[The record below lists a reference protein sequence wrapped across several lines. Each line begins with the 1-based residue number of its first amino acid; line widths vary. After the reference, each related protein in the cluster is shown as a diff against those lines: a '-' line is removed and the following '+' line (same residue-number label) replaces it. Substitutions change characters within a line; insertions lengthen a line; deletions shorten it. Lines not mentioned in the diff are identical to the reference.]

1 MPEKASKVICQLKEE
16 VEAIIVENTDYYYKV
31 KFVDEEG
38 VEREG
43 YVAKR
48 NLKLLEEDSE
58 EETTDENT
66 EPQE

>member
-1 MPEKASKVICQLKEE
+1 MADNFDNKVNINDEYGPDL
-16 VEAIIVENTDYYYKV
+16 VSV
-31 KFVDEEG
+31 VDEDG

-58 EETTDENT
+58 EETIDENT